1 MVITDYNG
9 PAYMNLDKMIRAG
22 GDLNLFQSIP
32 SGSFTAEMNA
42 TQVTALR
49 NASKNILYTVVNSNA
64 MNSLTSAK
72 LMPLWQLYMIIT
84 FSSATVLL
92 GVWGFFKVRKA
103 FKLKED

>member
-1 MVITDYNG
+1 
-9 PAYMNLDKMIRAG
+9 
-22 GDLNLFQSIP
+22 
-32 SGSFTAEMNA
+32 MNA
-42 TQVTALR
+42 TQVTALC

-92 GVWGFFKVRKA
+92 GVWGFFKVRKI
-103 FKLKED
+103 